1 MPTLPKIRLG
11 LGRQQVDDVIVPAAA
26 EGTPDDAKLGAEN
39 VANET
44 GAQVDEKPV
53 LPSENVQHGVQS
65 VQAVT
70 LTWSKRSL
78 VAVFI
83 NIWCLYLVNAFQSSI
98 LYNLMPFVT
107 SDFESHSLLTV
118 INIVANAMTAA
129 VYIPLA
135 KMLDVWGRAEGFLVM
150 TSFATLG
157 LVLMATCNSF
167 STFCA
172 AQVFYSIGFGGII
185 YSVDVITADAT
196 SLKNRGL
203 AFAFT
208 SSPYM
213 ITAFAGPKAA
223 EGFYENVNWRWGFGC
238 FSIILPCVAAPLFTI
253 LKFNLRKAEQ
263 QGRILREKSGRTV
276 AQNIWMFVTEFD
288 VPGVI
293 LFAGGL
299 TTFLLPFTL
308 ADSAPNGWSSGYII
322 AMIVVGFVVLGIFA
336 LYETFLAPTPFL
348 NVVNNLSVSEAGY
361 VASTFDV
368 VSGILLLI
376 VGFSIR
382 KTGYFKW
389 LLYFAIPLY
398 VFAQGLMIHFRQPNG
413 YIGYIFMCQ
422 IFISV
427 GGSIFIIVQQ
437 LSILAAVDHQH
448 VAAALALLSVVGN
461 IGGAV
466 GNSISGAIWT
476 NTFAEALERYLPA
489 TALPDLTEI
498 YESLEMQLS
507 YEVGS
512 PERFGIQQAYGYAQT
527 KMLATGTGIM
537 ALSFIWV
544 LLIRNINV
552 GTIKQTM
559 GNVF

>member
-308 ADSAPNGWSSGYII
+308 ADSAPN
-322 AMIVVGFVVLGIFA
+322 
-336 LYETFLAPTPFL
+336 
-348 NVVNNLSVSEAGY
+348 EAGY